1 MINKLANK
9 EIDDLL
15 ALEKAK
21 NDEMQANLK
30 FEISDEELFKI
41 RHDKQPLI
49 AKEFEFKLTQERR
62 KMDLESQDAL
72 KNRSKLDKDYD
83 RKYQNK
89 VRDYDLDLT
98 KQKRDLNKKY
108 KDDIKKSKQTSETQ
122 KKDKIARLKAE
133 YKQKLEKEHI
143 ARLGRVQTLKVQ
155 QNGKLDD
162 DLIEFEEQ
170 LKLKIDDEKR
180 NVNKQL
186 EQNEEQRLNDMI
198 KDILAKSK

>member
-30 FEISDEELFKI
+30 FEISDEELSKI
-41 RHDKQPLI
+41 RHDKQPPI

-62 KMDLESQDAL
+62 KMDLESQEVL

-89 VRDYDLDLT
+89 VRDCDLDLT

-108 KDDIKKSKQTSETQ
+108 KDDIKKSKQTSEAQ

-180 NVNKQL
+180 NMNKQL